1 MVTDG
6 LQDNESIGA
15 TEPEEEEEYHVEFMK
30 QFREKTRQEQ
40 LNASKGVNFE
50 EDDDRFLIALN
61 KDQNQS

>member
-1 MVTDG
+1 MVADA

-15 TEPEEEEEYHVEFMK
+15 TEPEEEEDYHEEFMK
-30 QFREKTRQEQ
+30 QFREKTRQDQ

-61 KDQNQS
+61 KDQN